1 MLDWTR
7 RGVKVEGAA
16 GGLEVGVGRP
26 PRPPPPRPDGRF
38 GQTKICCEWAALL
51 LGTVAAGVLKWGLG
65 FAAWLE
71 VPAALQ
77 ELAPMTFGVGLLQ
90 LRHRFW
96 PRSFSRLW

>member
-1 MLDWTR
+1 M
-7 RGVKVEGAA
+7 KVEGAA